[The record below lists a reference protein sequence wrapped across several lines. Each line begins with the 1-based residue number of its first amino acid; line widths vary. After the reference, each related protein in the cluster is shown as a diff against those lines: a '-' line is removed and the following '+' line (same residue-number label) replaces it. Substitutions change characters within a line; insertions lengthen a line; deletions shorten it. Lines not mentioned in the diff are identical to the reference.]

1 MHHEKEIQIG
11 RVASGQT
18 RSTPRNT
25 LSTGLTQMTAVT
37 AQSVQGRD
45 IQPPTASPP
54 LLQRSKPSK
63 RSPIPGIIIPN
74 LGHHIGRAVWQDAI
88 QQWEKGDADNDLPA
102 LKDWPKE
109 WYTGER
115 WLVYG
120 SKRRTRQII
129 AEEYERLVSWFHRK
143 RYTGLQ
149 LQWTRTFAALAEMM
163 LNLRFCTTAII
174 RWPPWLTPS
183 AETKTTEASSSF
195 ENLDHQ
201 TSETDTSQ
209 MQENVSSYFTL
220 TQCNLS
226 P

>member
-1 MHHEKEIQIG
+1 MAIDISQTFLGEGELLKPATRADIHYMMESVMNTIHEPLTMHHEKEIQIG

-115 WLVYG
+115 
-120 SKRRTRQII
+120 
-129 AEEYERLVSWFHRK
+129 
-143 RYTGLQ
+143 
-149 LQWTRTFAALAEMM
+149 
-163 LNLRFCTTAII
+163 
-174 RWPPWLTPS
+174 
-183 AETKTTEASSSF
+183 
-195 ENLDHQ
+195 
-201 TSETDTSQ
+201 
-209 MQENVSSYFTL
+209 
-220 TQCNLS
+220 
-226 P
+226 